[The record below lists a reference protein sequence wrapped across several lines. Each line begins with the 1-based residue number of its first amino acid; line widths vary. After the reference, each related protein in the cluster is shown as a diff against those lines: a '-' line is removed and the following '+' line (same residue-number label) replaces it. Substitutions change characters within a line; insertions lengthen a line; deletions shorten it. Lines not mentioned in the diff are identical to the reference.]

1 MSNTLCGRRIDKVA
15 VIGSGEIG
23 PDIALHFTKELHDRD
38 IPVVVLD
45 IEAQALD
52 QGRNRVQDKVEQ
64 GVSREL
70 YTDQEADHMLN
81 NLIWTQSADDLEGAD
96 LVIEAGPEEV
106 EVKKVIFEG
115 LEHRCPKNA
124 ILASSSSHLPPEW
137 IFDDLNHPERA
148 LILHY
153 FFPAESNQLLEIVP
167 AEHTNETIIRWARQ
181 FYEWMG
187 KAPITSGSRFGY
199 AIDPIFEGIVQTS
212 MHLVE
217 EGVGSVREIDAI
229 VRDVLERDAG
239 PFTLLNEIGGNVIVE
254 IGMNGAHDEI
264 MPWFQAP
271 KLLEEKIRE
280 GTTWQVV
287 GRGETVDYDE
297 ETFERVQQDI
307 LGTYFGLVGEILEHG
322 ISSVADL
329 ELGLDVGMN
338 SRSPFEWMNELGNE
352 KTYELVES
360 FAEKNKG
367 FRVADPITAIKNSS
381 SGWNIERVTR
391 EDRDGIAILRIRRW
405 KKRNA
410 LNEEVFQQLR
420 SHIEE
425 ISDNAQ
431 LDGIVLTGFG
441 RKAFASG
448 ADIPMLA
455 ALESPE
461 EATSFSKTHHETL
474 RLIETMNTPVIAALN
489 GVALGG
495 GAELALGCNARVAKE
510 DLPRLIGQPEPHLG
524 LIPGL
529 GGTQRL
535 PRLIGLEEAWPLL
548 RTGSSLSTEEA
559 EQLGL
564 LVESVPGD
572 ELLQRATQLVT
583 QVAAGDRDLDSINED
598 PLEVPSNLPEVNIG
612 HLSEKI
618 DELMQKAILEGA
630 QQPLEEGLET
640 ESVYFGKCFETED
653 SRIGLQNFIENGP
666 ESKAIFVHR

>member
-1 MSNTLCGRRIDKVA
+1 MSNTLCGRNIDKVA

-38 IPVVVLD
+38 VPVVILD

-52 QGRNRVQDKVEQ
+52 QGRNRVQEKIEQ

-70 YTDQEADHMLN
+70 YTDQEAEHMLN
-81 NLIWTQSADDLEGAD
+81 NLVWTQSADDVEGAD

-106 EVKKVIFEG
+106 DVKKVIFEG
-115 LEHRCPKNA
+115 LEHRCPENA

-167 AEHTNETIIRWARQ
+167 GEHTNDSIIRWARQ

-217 EGVGSVREIDAI
+217 EGVGTVREIDAI
-229 VRDVLERDAG
+229 VRDVLDRDAG

-254 IGMNGAHDEI
+254 IGMNGSHDEI

-271 KLLEEKIRE
+271 DLLEDKIRE
-280 GTTWQVV
+280 GTQWQVV

-297 ETFERVQQDI
+297 DTFERVKKDI
-307 LGTYFGLVGEILEHG
+307 LGTYFGLVGEILESG

-352 KTYELVES
+352 KTYELVHA
-360 FAEKNKG
+360 FAEKNEG
-367 FRVADPITAIKNSS
+367 FRVADPITAKKNST
-381 SGWNIERVTR
+381 SGWNVERVTR
-391 EDRDGIAILRIRRW
+391 EDQDGVAILHIRRW

-410 LNEEVFQQLR
+410 LNEEVFEQLR
-420 SHIEE
+420 AHVEE
-425 ISDNAQ
+425 IAD
-431 LDGIVLTGFG
+431 DGDVDGVVLTGFG

-448 ADIPMLA
+448 ADISMLA
-455 ALESPE
+455 DLESPE
-461 EATSFSKTHHETL
+461 QATAFSKEHHETL
-474 RLIETMNTPVIAALN
+474 RLLETMDAPVIAALN

-495 GAELALGCNARVAKE
+495 GAELALGCNGRVAKKNV
-510 DLPRLIGQPEPHLG
+510 PRLIGQPEPHLG

-535 PRLIGLEEAWPLL
+535 PRIIGLEEAWSLL
-548 RTGSSLSTEEA
+548 RTGNSLSTEEA

-564 LVESVPGD
+564 LFDAVPGD
-572 ELLQRATQLVT
+572 ELLQRATQLASE
-583 QVAAGDRDLDSINED
+583 VAAGDRDLPSINED
-598 PLEVPSNLPEVNIG
+598 PLEVPSNLPEVDIG

-618 DELMQKAILEGA
+618 DEYMQKAILEGA
-630 QQPLEEGLET
+630 GQTLEDGLNT
-640 ESVYFGKCFETED
+640 EAEYFGKCFETED
-653 SRIGLQNFIENGP
+653 ARIGLQNFLENGP
-666 ESKAIFVHR
+666 SSKAIFVHR